1 MCLFY
6 RPCMVDALNKR
17 HKLYLK
23 KDTSY
28 VFFIDHIWSML
39 SINARTANEQK
50 GEEIIRLRNWRT
62 QDTVGW
68 FGEG

>member
-1 MCLFY
+1 MLE
-6 RPCMVDALNKR
+6 KR
-17 HKLYLK
+17 HKLYLR

-28 VFFIDHIWSML
+28 
-39 SINARTANEQK
+39 ARTANEQK

-68 FGEG
+68 FGAG